1 MQVKDVMKT
10 DVKTTVPDSTVQE
23 AAEKMSQNRIGC
35 LIVVEKDRMM
45 GIITER
51 DILTRLVAEDLTASE
66 TRVDKIMTT
75 EVVIIGPDREVSDAA
90 EIMVKR
96 KIKKLP
102 VISEDRLVGIVTLFD
117 MCSVEPELIKKASS
131 LMAFPDDKKKII
143 AG

>member
-1 MQVKDVMKT
+1 MQIKDVMKT
-10 DVKTTVPDSTVQE
+10 DVKTIPPGSTVQE

-35 LIVVEKDRMM
+35 LIVVEKERMM

-51 DILTRLVAEDLTASE
+51 DILTRLVAENLTASK

-75 EVVIIGPDREVSDAA
+75 EVVMIGPDREVSDAA
-90 EIMVKR
+90 EIMIER
-96 KIKKLP
+96 RIKKLP

-131 LMAFPDDKKKII
+131 LMAFSDDKKKII